1 MELRHLRYL
10 VAVVQEGNFTR
21 AAARLHIAQPPLSR
35 QIQQLE
41 GSLDVTLLERRSR
54 PLRPTDAGQLF
65 YEHALDILDRIEVLT
80 IMTKRLGQL
89 EKGRFGIGF
98 VGSTLYGALPDLVRR
113 FRAAHPELR
122 VKLLE
127 LTSLQQ
133 VAALKNGR
141 IDVGFGRLTIDD
153 PAVKREVLREEPLI
167 VAVPIGHPLLD
178 RPSLPRLVNLVAEP
192 LILYPRKPRPS
203 HADQVLA
210 LFRVR
215 GLEPKNV
222 QEVSG
227 VQTALGL
234 VAAGDGVCIVPEA
247 LQRLRRDDVL
257 YRRLDEERAV
267 SPIIMF
273 CRSHDSSREIMLLLD
288 LIRGLYAEKNGHELA
303 KN

>member
-141 IDVGFGRLTIDD
+141 IDVGFGRLAIDD

-167 VAVPIGHPLLD
+167 VALPIGHPLLD

-192 LILYPRKPRPS
+192 LILYPREPRPS
-203 HADQVLA
+203 YADQILS
-210 LFRVR
+210 LFWIY
-215 GLEPKNV
+215 GLEPSNV

-227 VQTALGL
+227 MQTALGL
-234 VAAGDGVCIVPEA
+234 VAAGEGVCIVPEG
-247 LQRLRRDDVL
+247 LQRLRRDDIL

-273 CRSHDSSREIMLLLD
+273 CRLHDPSREIVLLLD
-288 LIRGLYAEKNGHELA
+288 LIRELYAETTEGY
-303 KN
+303 

>member
-1 MELRHLRYL
+1 MELRHLRYF
-10 VAVVQEGNFTR
+10 VTVVREGNFTR
-21 AAARLHIAQPPLSR
+21 AAERLNIAQPPLSR

-41 GSLDVTLLERRSR
+41 TSLGVTLLERQSR

-89 EKGRFGIGF
+89 ERSRFGIGF

-113 FRAAHPELR
+113 FRAAYPEMR
-122 VKLLE
+122 VELLE

-133 VAALKNGR
+133 VAALKDGR
-141 IDVGFGRLTIDD
+141 IDVGFGRLAMDD

-167 VAVPIGHPLLD
+167 AALPIGHPLLD
-178 RPSLPRLVNLVAEP
+178 RSRLPRLVNLVAEP
-192 LILYPRKPRPS
+192 LILYPREPRPS
-203 HADQVLA
+203 YADQILS
-210 LFRVR
+210 LFRAC
-215 GLEPKNV
+215 GLEPRDV
-222 QEVSG
+222 QEVSN

-234 VAAGDGVCIVPEA
+234 VAAGGGVCIVPEA

-273 CRSHDSSREIMLLLD
+273 CRLHDSSREIVMLLD
-288 LIRGLYAEKNGHELA
+288 LIRGLYAEKNSHELA